1 MGADAAAAF
10 WIVRADS
17 RGLDPGEIALRDAW
31 LEEPANLAAYQ
42 QSVRTLALLDAAARV
57 ESIRVRP
64 NMTLQRA
71 MDFGDLS

>member
-17 RGLDPGEIALRDAW
+17 RELDPGEIALRDAW
-31 LEEPANLAAYQ
+31 LADPANLAAYQ
-42 QSVRTLALLDAAARV
+42 QSIRTLALLDAAGV
-57 ESIRVRP
+57 EAIRVRSD
-64 NMTLQRA
+64 MTLQRV